1 MMAVPRVRL
10 EHDATAIR
18 PFGRADLDALLALR
32 RANREFMAPFEADRE
47 EGFFTRSAQSREITL
62 DAEAWS
68 TGTGYAFAVL
78 ASDGAGPGAD
88 EPHDRLV
95 GRIALSNVVR
105 GPWQNCTLGYWVD
118 EASNSRGH
126 ATAAVR
132 LACRFAFEHAGLH
145 RVQPAIMPRN
155 RRSARVVEKVG
166 FRHEGLARRYL
177 RIAGVW
183 EDHDLYALT
192 REEWPPPEPEAGP
205 PSPPRPGA

>member
-10 EHDATAIR
+10 EHDDTAIR
-18 PFGRADLDALLALR
+18 PFGRADLDDLLALR
-32 RANREFMAPFEADRE
+32 LANREFMAPFEADRE
-47 EGFFTRSAQSREITL
+47 DAFFTRAAQSREITL

-78 ASDGAGPGAD
+78 AQAGRAD
-88 EPHDRLV
+88 AEDHDRLI

-105 GPWQNCTLGYWVD
+105 GPWQNCTLGYWID
-118 EASNSRGH
+118 EASNRRGH

-166 FRHEGLARRYL
+166 FRHEGVARRYL

-192 REEWPPPEPEAGP
+192 REEWPSPGP
-205 PSPPRPGA
+205 PA

>member
-10 EHDATAIR
+10 EEADTAIR
-18 PFGRADLDALLALR
+18 PFGRGDLDDLLALR
-32 RANREFMAPFEADRE
+32 LANREFMAPFEADRE
-47 EGFFTRSAQSREITL
+47 ETFFSRAAQSREITL

-68 TGTGYAFAVL
+68 SGTGYAFAVVET
-78 ASDGAGPGAD
+78 GPAEGGQ
-88 EPHDRLV
+88 DRLV

-105 GPWQNCTLGYWVD
+105 GPWQNATLGYWID
-118 EASNSRGH
+118 ERSNGRGH

-132 LACRFAFEHAGLH
+132 MACRFAFEHAGLH

-166 FRHEGLARRYL
+166 FRREGRAERYL

-192 REEWPPPEPEAGP
+192 REEWQQAPTEPVDAN
-205 PSPPRPGA
+205 SNTTYR